1 MKQLHNVAKVT
12 HLKYIFRS
20 NVIEI
25 EESLTGKVI
34 KLNKE
39 LYYHISQEG
48 G

>member
-25 EESLTGKVI
+25 EESLNGKVI
-34 KLNKE
+34 KLKNS
-39 LYYHISQEG
+39 ITT
-48 G
+48 